1 MRAMGILCGSAAL
14 SLILV
19 QADAMDG
26 TPAQPKAKARP
37 TASTPADEAPA
48 EPGGLLKGPATVAR
62 HWSKY
67 QCPTEI
73 PDGAT
78 YYIIV
83 KGDTL
88 WDISRRFLRNPYLWP
103 QIWNANRCITDAH
116 WIYPGDPLII
126 PEVAVMTDRA
136 GEAGEGAGAGEEGLG
151 KEGAGQQNLTEP
163 LIPAIE
169 ETALQC
175 AHYIVDDREDESLH
189 LAGSEDGA
197 TKNAFGDRDI
207 LYLNKGSNS
216 GVKAGDVYSLRHV
229 AYTVK
234 HPDTNKTI
242 GTKIE
247 PTGWA
252 RVILVQEN
260 TATVMIEQACMDI
273 HIGDYL
279 RPFEKLPI
287 PLIARHIPPD
297 RMTPPTGRIT
307 GTVVDIAEDAM
318 IAAERQLVTLNIGS
332 ANGIAPGNLF
342 SVYKIMYP
350 SVPTPRNVIGE
361 LVVVAVRERTATA
374 RVLYSRDAIMN
385 GDKAELR

>member
-19 QADAMDG
+19 QADAMDVM
-26 TPAQPKAKARP
+26 PAQRTARP
-37 TASTPADEAPA
+37 AGAADETPA
-48 EPGGLLKGPATVAR
+48 EPGGLLKGPATLAR

-67 QCPTEI
+67 QCPNEI

-83 KGDTL
+83 RGDTL
-88 WDISRRFLRNPYLWP
+88 WDISKRFLNNPYFWP

-126 PEVAVMTDRA
+126 PDIAVVTDRA
-136 GEAGEGAGAGEEGLG
+136 GEAGEGPEGETEEERLRREAEGR
-151 KEGAGQQNLTEP
+151 QSVTDP

-175 AHYIVDDREDESLH
+175 AGYVVDDREDESLH

-216 GVKAGDVYSLRHV
+216 GVKAGDVYSLHHV
-229 AYTVK
+229 AYTVR
-234 HPDTNKTI
+234 HPDTNSTI

-247 PTGWA
+247 TTGWA

-260 TATVMIEQACMDI
+260 TATVTVEQACVDI
-273 HIGDYL
+273 HLGDYL
-279 RPFEKLPI
+279 KPFEKMPI
-287 PLIARHIPPD
+287 PLIARHAPPD
-297 RMTPPTGRIT
+297 RMTPPTGRLT

-318 IAAERQLVTLNIGS
+318 IAGERQLVTLNIGAS
-332 ANGIAPGNLF
+332 NGVAPGNLF

>member
-19 QADAMDG
+19 QVDAMDG
-26 TPAQPKAKARP
+26 MPAPPKPRP
-37 TASTPADEAPA
+37 AVSPAAEEAPGQ
-48 EPGGLLKGPATVAR
+48 PGGLLKGPATVAR

-67 QCPTEI
+67 QCPNEI

-78 YYIIV
+78 YYIVV

-126 PEVAVMTDRA
+126 PDIGMVTDRA
-136 GEAGEGAGAGEEGLG
+136 GEAGEGTGAEDEGLAREA
-151 KEGAGQQNLTEP
+151 EGRQAVSDP

-175 AHYIVDDREDESLH
+175 AHYVVDDREDESLH

-216 GVKAGDVYSLRHV
+216 GVKAGDVYSLHHV

-234 HPDTNKTI
+234 HPETNRTI

-247 PTGWA
+247 TTGWA

-260 TATVMIEQACMDI
+260 TATVTIEQACMDI
-273 HIGDYL
+273 HVGDYL
-279 RPFEKLPI
+279 KPFEKMPI
-287 PLIARHIPPD
+287 PLIARHAPPD
-297 RMTPPTGRIT
+297 RMTPPTGRTT

-318 IAAERQLVTLNIGS
+318 IAGERQLVTLNIGT
-332 ANGIAPGNLF
+332 ANGVAPGNLF

>member
-1 MRAMGILCGSAAL
+1 MGILCGSAAL

-19 QADAMDG
+19 KAGAQDVS
-26 TPAQPKAKARP
+26 PALAVPA
-37 TASTPADEAPA
+37 TAESQPADS
-48 EPGGLLKGPATVAR
+48 GLRTGPATVAR
-62 HWSKY
+62 HWSRY
-67 QCPTEI
+67 QYPETI

-83 KGDTL
+83 PGDTL
-88 WDISRRFLRNPYLWP
+88 WDISQRFLRNPYLWP
-103 QIWNANRCITDAH
+103 QIWDRNRYITDAH

-126 PEVAVMTDRA
+126 PDIAVVTDRA
-136 GEAGEGAGAGEEGLG
+136 GEGEGMLLEEEGLPR
-151 KEGAGQQNLTEP
+151 EGEP
-163 LIPAIE
+163 TGTIAEALIPAID

-175 AHYIVDDREDESLH
+175 SAYIVQDREDESLH

-216 GVKAGDVYSLRHV
+216 GVKAGDVYSLHHV

-234 HPDTNKTI
+234 HPETNRTI

-247 PTGWA
+247 TTGWA

-260 TATVMIEQACMDI
+260 TATVMVEQACLDI

-279 RPFEKLPI
+279 QPFEKMPI
-287 PLIARHIPPD
+287 PLIARHNPPD
-297 RMTPPTGRIT
+297 RMTPPSGKLT

-318 IAAERQLVTLNIGS
+318 IAGDRQLVTLNVGS
-332 ANGIAPGNLF
+332 ANGIVPGSLF

-361 LVVVAVRERTATA
+361 LVVVAVRERTSTA

>member
-1 MRAMGILCGSAAL
+1 MGILCGSAAL

-26 TPAQPKAKARP
+26 MPAPPKARP
-37 TASTPADEAPA
+37 AAAKAADEAPA
-48 EPGGLLKGPATVAR
+48 EAGGLLKGPATVPH

-67 QCPTEI
+67 QCPNDI

-78 YYIIV
+78 YYIVV

-116 WIYPGDPLII
+116 WIYPGDALII
-126 PEVAVMTDRA
+126 PDVGLVTDHA
-136 GEAGEGAGAGEEGLG
+136 GEAGEGLPEEGLPH
-151 KEGAGQQNLTEP
+151 EGEGGQGAAEA

-175 AHYIVDDREDESLH
+175 AHYVIDGHEDESLL

-216 GVKAGDVYSLRHV
+216 GVKAGDVYSLHHV

-234 HPDTNKTI
+234 HPDTNRSI
-242 GTKIE
+242 GTKVE
-247 PTGWA
+247 TTGWA

-260 TATVMIEQACMDI
+260 TATVQVEQACMDI

-279 RPFEKLPI
+279 KPFEKMPI
-287 PLIARHIPPD
+287 PLIARHAPPD
-297 RMTPPTGRIT
+297 RMTPPTGRTT

-318 IAAERQLVTLNIGS
+318 IAGERQLVTLNIGT
-332 ANGIAPGNLF
+332 ANGVAPGNLF
-342 SVYKIMYP
+342 SVYKVMYP

-361 LVVVAVRERTATA
+361 LVVVAVRERTSTA

>member
-1 MRAMGILCGSAAL
+1 VRAMGILCGSTAL

-19 QADAMDG
+19 PAGAMDVM
-26 TPAQPKAKARP
+26 PAQPRAR
-37 TASTPADEAPA
+37 AQAAADLAPA
-48 EPGGLLKGPATVAR
+48 EPGGLLKGPASVPR

-83 KGDTL
+83 RGDTL
-88 WDISRRFLRNPYLWP
+88 WDISKRFLNNPYLWP

-126 PEVAVMTDRA
+126 PEIAVVTDRA
-136 GEAGEGAGAGEEGLG
+136 GEAGEGAETEEERLERLRREA
-151 KEGAGQQNLTEP
+151 EGRQAVTEP
-163 LIPAIE
+163 LIPSIE

-175 AHYIVDDREDESLH
+175 AHYVVDNREDESLH

-234 HPDTNKTI
+234 HPDTNRTI

-260 TATVMIEQACMDI
+260 TATVMVEQACMDI
-273 HIGDYL
+273 HLGDYL
-279 RPFEKLPI
+279 QPFEKLPI
-287 PLIARHIPPD
+287 PLIARHAPPD
-297 RMTPPTGRIT
+297 RLTPPTGRLT

-318 IAAERQLVTLNIGS
+318 IAGERQLLTLNIGT
-332 ANGIAPGNLF
+332 ANGVAPGNLF

-361 LVVVAVRERTATA
+361 LVVVAVRERTSTA

>member
-1 MRAMGILCGSAAL
+1 MRAMGIMCGSAAL

-19 QADAMDG
+19 KAGAQEVSPTPSLAVQGTAEAQPAPPADA
-26 TPAQPKAKARP
+26 
-37 TASTPADEAPA
+37 
-48 EPGGLLKGPATVAR
+48 GLQTGPATVAR
-62 HWSKY
+62 HWSRY
-67 QCPTEI
+67 QYPETI

-78 YYIIV
+78 YYIV
-83 KGDTL
+83 VRGDTL
-88 WDISRRFLRNPYLWP
+88 WDISARFLRNPYLWP
-103 QIWNANRCITDAH
+103 QIWDRNRYITDAH
-116 WIYPGDPLII
+116 WIYPGDPLIMPDI
-126 PEVAVMTDRA
+126 ALVTDRA
-136 GEAGEGAGAGEEGLG
+136 GEGAGTGMDDEGGLLGEGESTGTGTAAD
-151 KEGAGQQNLTEP
+151 P
-163 LIPAIE
+163 LIPAID

-175 AHYIVDDREDESLH
+175 SHYIVEDREDESLH
-189 LAGSEDGA
+189 LVGSEDGA

-216 GVKAGDVYSLRHV
+216 GVKAGDVCSLHHV
-229 AYTVK
+229 AYEVK
-234 HPDTNKTI
+234 HPETNRGI

-260 TATVMIEQACMDI
+260 TATVRIEQACMDI
-273 HIGDYL
+273 HVGDYL
-279 RPFEKLPI
+279 KPFEKMPV

-297 RMTPPTGRIT
+297 RLTPPTGRLT

-318 IAAERQLVTLNIGS
+318 IAGERQLVSINIGAS
-332 ANGIAPGNLF
+332 NGVAPGNMF

-385 GDKAELR
+385 GDKVELR

>member
-26 TPAQPKAKARP
+26 MPVRKAQPAAAAADGAP
-37 TASTPADEAPA
+37 T
-48 EPGGLLKGPATVAR
+48 EPGGLLKGPATVPR

-67 QCPTEI
+67 QCPNDI

-78 YYIIV
+78 YYIVV

-116 WIYPGDPLII
+116 WIYPGDALII
-126 PEVAVMTDRA
+126 PDIGLVTDRA
-136 GEAGEGAGAGEEGLG
+136 GEAGAPLEDDGLG
-151 KEGAGQQNLTEP
+151 REAEPTRPVSDP
-163 LIPAIE
+163 LIAAIE

-175 AHYIVDDREDESLH
+175 AAYVLDDREDESLL

-216 GVKAGDVYSLRHV
+216 GVKAGDVYSLHHV

-234 HPDTNKTI
+234 HPETNRTI

-247 PTGWA
+247 TTGWA

-260 TATVMIEQACMDI
+260 TATVTIEQACVDI
-273 HIGDYL
+273 HLGDYL
-279 RPFEKLPI
+279 KPFEKMPI
-287 PLIARHIPPD
+287 PLIARHTPPD
-297 RMTPPTGRIT
+297 RMTPPTGRTT

-318 IAAERQLVTLNIGS
+318 IAGERQLVTLNIGT
-332 ANGIAPGNLF
+332 ANGVAPGNLF

-361 LVVVAVRERTATA
+361 LVVVAVRERTSTA